1 MLGGKPAPGIGWGM
15 GIERVLDL
23 VAELGLGPPPA
34 LPDIYC
40 ILPDAAAAPV
50 ALSVAESLRSHGL
63 SVLMHAASAEGQGSM
78 KSQFRRADAS
88 GARFALVFGAQEL
101 AAGSVSVKPLRD
113 VQAAQTTH
121 LLADLPQWAAG
132 LRAA

>member
-1 MLGGKPAPGIGWGM
+1 
-15 GIERVLDL
+15 
-23 VAELGLGPPPA
+23 
-34 LPDIYC
+34 
-40 ILPDAAAAPV
+40 
-50 ALSVAESLRSHGL
+50 VAESLRSHGL

-113 VQAAQTTH
+113 DQAAQTTH
-121 LLADLPQWAAG
+121 LLADLAQWAVG